1 MVLFFE
7 EIPNAERGLFV
18 DFILHAAFWILEHS
32 HAFFAVEWVDGFFDS
47 SLGFAGSASFEAFL
61 NAWFS
66 HSDAHGVLL
75 SFV

>member
-32 HAFFAVEWVDGFFDS
+32 HAFFAVEWVDDFFDS
-47 SLGFAGSASFEAFL
+47 SLGFAGSASL
-61 NAWFS
+61 
-66 HSDAHGVLL
+66 
-75 SFV
+75 

>member
-18 DFILHAAFWILEHS
+18 DFILYAAFWILEHS
-32 HAFFAVEWVDGFFDS
+32 HAF
-47 SLGFAGSASFEAFL
+47 FAGSASFEAFL